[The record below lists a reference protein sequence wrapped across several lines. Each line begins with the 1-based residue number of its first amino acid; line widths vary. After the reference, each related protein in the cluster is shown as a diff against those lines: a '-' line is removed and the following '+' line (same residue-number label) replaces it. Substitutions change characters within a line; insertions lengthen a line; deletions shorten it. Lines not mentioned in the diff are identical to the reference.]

1 MRFEAREIKPYGE
14 PVSASSLKVG
24 DVYFSVQFV
33 DRDTLLPN
41 METWVFLGR
50 RLDAEDVEDRLYFQ
64 DLDSYRQGIRYDS
77 ENTEDAQFQV
87 PTENNINHFYEYER
101 ALERLM
107 ECSLRRKKVLGDGN
121 TLPIPSA

>member
-50 RLDAEDVEDRLYFQ
+50 RLDAEDV
-64 DLDSYRQGIRYDS
+64 
-77 ENTEDAQFQV
+77 
-87 PTENNINHFYEYER
+87 
-101 ALERLM
+101 
-107 ECSLRRKKVLGDGN
+107 
-121 TLPIPSA
+121 